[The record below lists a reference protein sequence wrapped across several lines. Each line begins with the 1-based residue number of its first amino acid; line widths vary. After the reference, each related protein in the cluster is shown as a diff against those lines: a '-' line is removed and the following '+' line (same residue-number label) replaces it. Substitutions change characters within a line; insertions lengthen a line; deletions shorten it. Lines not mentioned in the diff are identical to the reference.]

1 MFNYPPKVVDAS
13 AVKFTPEGGIA
24 VKYIN
29 GTGSAS
35 VKGTIVATSTATD
48 GFAVQQANEFDS
60 IGVVYEDG
68 IPGGS
73 AMWVVISGQADVL
86 LENGTAATR
95 GNLAIAS
102 DVDGRA
108 DCSVANPGL
117 GLPAVDTHFKE
128 IGHCLQTV
136 TAGTNKLARCTLH
149 FN

>member
-1 MFNYPPKVVDAS
+1 MFNYPPKAIDTS
-13 AVKFTPEGGIA
+13 AVDFTPEGGIA
-24 VKYIN
+24 VRYLNK
-29 GTGSAS
+29 TGAPS
-35 VKGTIVATSTATD
+35 VKGTLVTASTVTD
-48 GFAVQQANEFDS
+48 LGVVLQSGEYDTF
-60 IGVVYEDG
+60 GVVYESG
-68 IPGGS
+68 IPDG
-73 AMWVVISGQADVL
+73 AMMLVVVSGHADVL
-86 LENGTAATR
+86 LEDGTAATR

-108 DCSVANPGL
+108 DCTLSTPGV

>member
-24 VKYIN
+24 VQYVN
-29 GTGSAS
+29 GTGGAS
-35 VKGTIVATSTATD
+35 VKGTIVASSTATD

-60 IGVVYEDG
+60 IGVVYENG
-68 IPGGS
+68 VPNGS
-73 AMWVVISGQADVL
+73 GMWVVISGQADVL

-95 GNLAIAS
+95 GNLAVAS

-117 GLPAVDTHFKE
+117 GLPGTDTHFKE